1 MSDTKKL
8 LRLGSDQPRCAD
20 CGTDDYRTH
29 CRVRRGKRRLLI
41 ICRSCHAKRKRLS
54 PRAAAQKAAR
64 FGAAGYVQP
73 ACVICTEPALRL
85 LELDHLAGDANS
97 KLTEPLCA
105 KHHAIKS
112 YEAEHGLM
120 AALRLRDPQRS
131 ALLLQA
137 AFEFGLAAILGMMA
151 AVEGADNVSRAVF
164 FGAVAVALAAW
175 AAWNISAD
183 SYFEARLGPG
193 YDRAIPAT
201 VPR

>member
-8 LRLGSDQPRCAD
+8 LRLGSDRPRCAD

-29 CRVRRGKRRLLI
+29 CRIRRGKRGLLI
-41 ICRSCHAKRKRLS
+41 ICRSCLAKRKRLS

-64 FGAAGYVQP
+64 FAADGYEQA
-73 ACVICTEPALRL
+73 ACVVCGSTALQM
-85 LELDHLAGDANS
+85 LERDHIAGDANS
-97 KLTEPLCA
+97 QFVEPLCA
-105 KHHAIKS
+105 RHHAIKS
-112 YEAEHGLM
+112 YQAEHGPM

-151 AVEGADNVSRAVF
+151 AVEGDNASRAVF
-164 FGAVAVALAAW
+164 FGAVAVALGAW
-175 AAWNISAD
+175 ALWNISAD
-183 SYFEARLGPG
+183 EYFSGVLGPG
-193 YDRAIPAT
+193 YDRAILAT